1 METFYESSS
10 TLFGFYFTLTPKYC
24 SMFMTFCHVL
34 QCYLECFFP
43 RNSFDSYYKLPAT
56 LCIPYPKLMK
66 LEGRFWLQTEKLNK
80 QGFPCSSPW
89 PCEMFLKYL
98 ETKLFAVWEVASLSQ
113 TKFHISHFYYNGNL
127 ALYPTRSQAGTVQ
140 KKQEQE
146 PLSVCR
152 DVPELRTFSASESSN
167 GAQLYVFSREPP
179 SSPGLVTWISNFR
192 SIFSSYKGKRSKGM
206 FTVLLV
212 SAPSFRNKSEIAIKA
227 VR

>member
-1 METFYESSS
+1 M
-10 TLFGFYFTLTPKYC
+10 
-24 SMFMTFCHVL
+24 
-34 QCYLECFFP
+34 
-43 RNSFDSYYKLPAT
+43 
-56 LCIPYPKLMK
+56 
-66 LEGRFWLQTEKLNK
+66 
-80 QGFPCSSPW
+80 
-89 PCEMFLKYL
+89 
-98 ETKLFAVWEVASLSQ
+98 
-113 TKFHISHFYYNGNL
+113 
-127 ALYPTRSQAGTVQ
+127 Q